1 MGCMILN
8 LLPLCLAFYN
18 GNYSLKVK
26 QITYHRVNHII
37 HFLLASYQT
46 TSLLK
51 LGHLPFRQKMND
63 TFQKNKNC
71 HNSHKKDKDNN
82 YNNNN
87 SSNNNN
93 DSNNRK
99 QKLAF
104 HTRLEVT
111 AMTAMSHQKIRKDIN
126 NNKQC
131 NYHLIRC

>member
-1 MGCMILN
+1 MTR
-8 LLPLCLAFYN
+8 F
-18 GNYSLKVK
+18 K
-26 QITYHRVNHII
+26 
-37 HFLLASYQT
+37 
-46 TSLLK
+46 
-51 LGHLPFRQKMND
+51 
-63 TFQKNKNC
+63 KNC
-71 HNSHKKDKDNN
+71 HNSHKKDTDNN

-99 QKLAF
+99 QNLAF
-104 HTRLEVT
+104 RTRLEVT

>member
-1 MGCMILN
+1 MTR
-8 LLPLCLAFYN
+8 F
-18 GNYSLKVK
+18 K
-26 QITYHRVNHII
+26 
-37 HFLLASYQT
+37 
-46 TSLLK
+46 
-51 LGHLPFRQKMND
+51 
-63 TFQKNKNC
+63 KNC

-111 AMTAMSHQKIRKDIN
+111 AMTAQDFSYLRLRQN
-126 NNKQC
+126 WP
-131 NYHLIRC
+131 